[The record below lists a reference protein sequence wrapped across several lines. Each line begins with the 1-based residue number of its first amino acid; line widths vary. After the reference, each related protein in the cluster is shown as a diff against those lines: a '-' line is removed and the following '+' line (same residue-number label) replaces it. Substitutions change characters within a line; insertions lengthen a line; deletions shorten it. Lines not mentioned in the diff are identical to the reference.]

1 MKKHL
6 FKLFIFLLLSS
17 QVLVAE
23 EEKSTTENEDVVSEE
38 EKKVYIKEL
47 VEDFDEIPGFFT
59 TFRDPKTN
67 QVFLKITNNQLR
79 SEFIYFAHAL
89 NGVASVG
96 KVKGSYLDEGV
107 FKIEKD
113 FNNLRFSR
121 VLTNYF
127 FDEASPLAKSEGAN
141 VSDSTFKVFEI
152 MGMNEAEDEYLIDI
166 TSMLLSEALT
176 PIMPIYSPDGPPS
189 GFGWGQVSPSKSRIK
204 GVFNYEKN
212 TDFEVEYV
220 IESAPSYGYEAEDV
234 ADPRNV
240 NVNIRYSFIEMPKND
255 FEPREA
261 NQSIGYFSERI
272 TDLTSTDITPYKDLI
287 GKWNLKKKNPNEEL
301 SEPIKPIT
309 FWIENTT
316 PYELRDYIKE
326 GVLAWNIAFEAAGF
340 INALEVKIQPDDAE
354 WDAGDIRYNVLRWTS
369 SPDPVFGGYGPSF
382 TNPRTGEI
390 IGADIMLEWIY
401 LTNRV
406 NYDGIFNQHSSHDNC
421 SSSSYI
427 QDGMILAQAIEL
439 NDPKIIEQAIIRL
452 TLHEVGHT
460 LGLNHN
466 FKGSYLHSIEDV
478 HNPEITSKTGVTA
491 SVMEYPA
498 INLAPLG
505 VEQGDYYDTIPGP
518 YDIWAIK
525 YGYTP
530 DLTESDLEDIIS
542 EQHKPEHMFAN
553 DSEDMRSP
561 GRGIDPRAMIN
572 DLTNDPMTYAEQRIE
587 LVNDTQ
593 AKLVPKL
600 SGSIETFEEYR
611 LAHAIFM
618 REYSRSLEVISR
630 HIGGVYIER
639 YDPKNI
645 NENKPYTPA
654 PSNEQRRAMKLLS
667 EHAFSP
673 EAFPIN
679 SDLLQLVQVERRMFD
694 LSGEHEDPQMHK
706 IILGIQNRV
715 LDHILSPWTLYRIS
729 DTELYGNDYSVNEV
743 LNDMTKAI
751 FIGDANNKVSS
762 VRRNLQTS
770 YVRRL
775 INLLAQDYYDELA
788 TAAAYDSLRQ
798 IQKLARK
805 TSIDIPT
812 RSHRKLISW
821 IIESGLDRAN

>member
-6 FKLFIFLLLSS
+6 FNLFIFLLLSS

-23 EEKSTTENEDVVSEE
+23 EEKSTTENEDVASEE
-38 EKKVYIKEL
+38 EKKVSIEEL

-67 QVFLKITNNQLR
+67 KVFLKITNNQLR

-89 NGVASVG
+89 NGIASVG

-107 FKIEKD
+107 FRIEKD

-152 MGMNEAEDEYLIDI
+152 MGMNEAEDEYLVEI

-220 IESAPSYGYEAEDV
+220 IESAPSYDYEAEDV

-390 IGADIMLEWIY
+390 IGADIMLEWVY

-466 FKGSYLHSIEDV
+466 FKGSYLHNIEDV

-525 YGYTP
+525 YGYTFS
-530 DLTESDLEDIIS
+530 LALNESYFTFEIVISVTNGESD
-542 EQHKPEHMFAN
+542 F
-553 DSEDMRSP
+553 
-561 GRGIDPRAMIN
+561 
-572 DLTNDPMTYAEQRIE
+572 
-587 LVNDTQ
+587 LVT
-593 AKLVPKL
+593 
-600 SGSIETFEEYR
+600 TF
-611 LAHAIFM
+611 I
-618 REYSRSLEVISR
+618 
-630 HIGGVYIER
+630 
-639 YDPKNI
+639 
-645 NENKPYTPA
+645 
-654 PSNEQRRAMKLLS
+654 
-667 EHAFSP
+667 
-673 EAFPIN
+673 
-679 SDLLQLVQVERRMFD
+679 
-694 LSGEHEDPQMHK
+694 
-706 IILGIQNRV
+706 
-715 LDHILSPWTLYRIS
+715 
-729 DTELYGNDYSVNEV
+729 
-743 LNDMTKAI
+743 
-751 FIGDANNKVSS
+751 VS
-762 VRRNLQTS
+762 
-770 YVRRL
+770 
-775 INLLAQDYYDELA
+775 
-788 TAAAYDSLRQ
+788 
-798 IQKLARK
+798 AR
-805 TSIDIPT
+805 
-812 RSHRKLISW
+812 
-821 IIESGLDRAN
+821 

>member
-1 MKKHL
+1 M
-6 FKLFIFLLLSS
+6 
-17 QVLVAE
+17 
-23 EEKSTTENEDVVSEE
+23 
-38 EKKVYIKEL
+38 
-47 VEDFDEIPGFFT
+47 
-59 TFRDPKTN
+59 
-67 QVFLKITNNQLR
+67 
-79 SEFIYFAHAL
+79 
-89 NGVASVG
+89 G

-272 TDLTSTDITPYKDLI
+272 TDLTSTDVTPYKDLI

-406 NYDGIFNQHSSHDNC
+406 NYD
-421 SSSSYI
+421 
-427 QDGMILAQAIEL
+427 
-439 NDPKIIEQAIIRL
+439 
-452 TLHEVGHT
+452 
-460 LGLNHN
+460 
-466 FKGSYLHSIEDV
+466 
-478 HNPEITSKTGVTA
+478 
-491 SVMEYPA
+491 
-498 INLAPLG
+498 
-505 VEQGDYYDTIPGP
+505 
-518 YDIWAIK
+518 
-525 YGYTP
+525 
-530 DLTESDLEDIIS
+530 
-542 EQHKPEHMFAN
+542 
-553 DSEDMRSP
+553 
-561 GRGIDPRAMIN
+561 
-572 DLTNDPMTYAEQRIE
+572 
-587 LVNDTQ
+587 
-593 AKLVPKL
+593 
-600 SGSIETFEEYR
+600 
-611 LAHAIFM
+611 
-618 REYSRSLEVISR
+618 
-630 HIGGVYIER
+630 
-639 YDPKNI
+639 
-645 NENKPYTPA
+645 
-654 PSNEQRRAMKLLS
+654 
-667 EHAFSP
+667 AF
-673 EAFPIN
+673 
-679 SDLLQLVQVERRMFD
+679 
-694 LSGEHEDPQMHK
+694 
-706 IILGIQNRV
+706 
-715 LDHILSPWTLYRIS
+715 
-729 DTELYGNDYSVNEV
+729 
-743 LNDMTKAI
+743 
-751 FIGDANNKVSS
+751 
-762 VRRNLQTS
+762 
-770 YVRRL
+770 
-775 INLLAQDYYDELA
+775 
-788 TAAAYDSLRQ
+788 
-798 IQKLARK
+798 
-805 TSIDIPT
+805 
-812 RSHRKLISW
+812 LIS
-821 IIESGLDRAN
+821 IQVMTTAHLLVTYRMV

>member
-1 MKKHL
+1 MKNHL
-6 FKLFIFLLLSS
+6 IKIFILLFIAS
-17 QVLVAE
+17 QGLVAE
-23 EEKSTTENEDVVSEE
+23 EKPIIADDDAASIE
-38 EKKVYIKEL
+38 EKKETYIEEL
-47 VEDFDEIPGFFT
+47 VEDFEEIPGFFT
-59 TFRDPKTN
+59 TFRDPEKN
-67 QVFLKITNNQLR
+67 KIFLKINKDQLNN
-79 SEFIYFAHAL
+79 EFIYFAHAL
-89 NGVASVG
+89 NGVASSG
-96 KVKGSYLDEGV
+96 KVKGSYLDEGI

-113 FNNLRFSR
+113 YNYLRLSR
-121 VLTNYF
+121 VLTNYY
-127 FDEASPLAKSEGAN
+127 FDENSPLSNSKGAN
-141 VSDSTFKVFEI
+141 VSNSTFKVVEI
-152 MGMNEAEDEYLIDI
+152 MAENESGDEYLIDI
-166 TSMLLSEALT
+166 TDMLLSETLT
-176 PIMPIYSPDGPPS
+176 PIMPIYSPDGPPP

-204 GVFNYEKN
+204 GVYNYEEN

-220 IESAPSYGYEAEDV
+220 IESAPSYEYDSEDV
-234 ADPRNV
+234 ADPRNI
-240 NVNIRYSFIEMPKND
+240 NILIRYSFIEMPQNN

-272 TDLTSTDITPYKDLI
+272 TDLSSKDITPYKDLI
-287 GKWNLKKKNPNEEL
+287 GKWNLRKKNPNELL
-301 SEPIKPIT
+301 SEPVKPIT
-309 FWIENTT
+309 FWVENTT
-316 PYELRDYIKE
+316 PLELRDYIKQ
-326 GVLAWNIAFEAAGF
+326 GVLAWNVAFEAAGF
-340 INALEVKIQPDDAE
+340 INALEVKVQPDDAE

-390 IGADIMLEWIY
+390 IGADIMLEWVY

-406 NYDGIFNQHSSHDNC
+406 NYDAIFNENSKHDHCASSGF
-421 SSSSYI
+421 I
-427 QDGMILAQAIEL
+427 QDGMVLAEAIEL

-466 FKGSYLHSIEDV
+466 FKGSYLHDIESV
-478 HNPEITSKTGVTA
+478 HKPEITSKVGVTA

-505 VEQGDYYDTIPGP
+505 VKQGDYYDTIPGP

-530 DLTESDLEDIIS
+530 DLSESDLAEIIS
-542 EQHKPEHMFAN
+542 EQHKAEHMFAN

-572 DLTNDPMTYAEQRIE
+572 DLTNDPITYATQRID
-587 LVNDTQ
+587 LVNNAQ
-593 AKLVPKL
+593 ENIIAKL
-600 SGSIETFEEYR
+600 SNSINTFEEYR
-611 LAHAIFM
+611 LAHGIFM

-630 HIGGVYIER
+630 HIGGVYVER
-639 YDPKNI
+639 YDPKNLTSK
-645 NENKPYTPA
+645 KPYTPA
-654 PSNEQRRAMKLLS
+654 PSEEQRRAMKLLNQY
-667 EHAFSP
+667 AFSS

-679 SDLLQLVQVERRMFD
+679 SELLQMVQVERRMFD
-694 LSGEHEDPQMHK
+694 LYGEHEDPQMHK

-729 DTELYGNDYSVNEV
+729 DTELYGNNYSVNEV
-743 LNDMTKAI
+743 IDDLTQAI
-751 FIGDANNKVSS
+751 FTGDPSNEISS

-775 INLLAQDYYDELA
+775 ISILGQDYYDELA
-788 TAAAYDSLRQ
+788 TSAVYSSLRQ

-805 TSIDIPT
+805 SSSDSSTK
-812 RSHRKLISW
+812 SHRKLISW